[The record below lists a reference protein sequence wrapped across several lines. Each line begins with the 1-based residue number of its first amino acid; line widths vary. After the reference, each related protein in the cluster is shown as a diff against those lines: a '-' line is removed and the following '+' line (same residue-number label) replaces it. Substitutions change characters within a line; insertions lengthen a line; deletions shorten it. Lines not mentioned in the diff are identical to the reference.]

1 MAFQR
6 PLAELMTVYPQ
17 IIIRKG
23 RIEYVEHKRKPAEYG
38 AGLDLYGARG
48 KGWEQGEWRTPAKG
62 GKR

>member
-1 MAFQR
+1 MI
-6 PLAELMTVYPQ
+6 VYPQ

-23 RIEYVEHKRKPAEYG
+23 RIEYVEYKRKPPEYG

-48 KGWEQGEWRTPAKG
+48 CGWEQGEWRTPAKG